1 MDYEEIKK
9 LIDDMGNA
17 KIDELEIEFPEGMKI
32 SMKKNAEKEIVV
44 TNGTQMQSNTIPS
57 AIMPTTNTVSSTI
70 MNNQSNTE
78 VSINKTTGKE
88 NIQEENY
95 KIIKSPMVGTFYSRP
110 APNKEAFTK
119 VGDTVKKGQ
128 VICIVEAMKLMNEI
142 ESEFD
147 GEIAEICIKD
157 GEVVEYGT
165 PLFKVK

>member
-32 SMKKNAEKEIVV
+32 SMKKNTEKEIVV
-44 TNGTQMQSNTIPS
+44 TNGAQMQAN
-57 AIMPTTNTVSSTI
+57 AISTTPTTNVVL
-70 MNNQSNTE
+70 NNQNNAE
-78 VSINKTTGKE
+78 VPINETTGK
-88 NIQEENY
+88 NAQEENY

-110 APNKEAFTK
+110 APNKEAFAK
-119 VGDTVKKGQ
+119 AGDTVKKGQ

-147 GEIAEICIKD
+147 GEIAEIC
-157 GEVVEYGT
+157 
-165 PLFKVK
+165 VKTETW